1 MKPRGGS
8 NLRALW
14 RRVKSS
20 VHRQSSV
27 GAGEPRRLV
36 EIGDLS
42 DPNLRWGAELVRR
55 AGSVEPSRLMQAR
68 VRERLDGASPPL
80 RRRVRLV
87 SSVRLVSLVRWAPLA
102 ALLLAAGAGATI
114 GRGWVQSLVEAPDD
128 ARIDDGSAGAGSPR
142 PSSARVPVAGAEDV
156 EATPP
161 VAPAR
166 VTPTPV
172 PSNDIEAPRGPTAR
186 KSAASTVAPKGA
198 ATSSEAAA
206 EPAPAQ
212 GQDHGSQLMVDALQA
227 RRAKR
232 YTDASKLAQQYLT
245 QYPRGPL
252 AEEALGLLMEAAA
265 NTGSAQRH
273 ALARRYLQRFP
284 KGRFTATAQRIVQAP

>member
-1 MKPRGGS
+1 VSWRGGPK
-8 NLRALW
+8 LRALL

-36 EIGDLS
+36 EMGDLS

-68 VRERLDGASPPL
+68 VRERLDAAQPPMRPRL
-80 RRRVRLV
+80 R
-87 SSVRLVSLVRWAPLA
+87 LVRWVPLA

-114 GRGWVQSLVEAPDD
+114 GRGWVQNLVEVSENVDD
-128 ARIDDGSAGAGSPR
+128 RSSAVGSPR
-142 PSSARVPVAGAEDV
+142 PKSTPKPVLVPEDV
-156 EATPP
+156 EPSP
-161 VAPAR
+161 SVE

-172 PSNDIEAPRGPTAR
+172 QSNIEAPRGPMAR
-186 KSAASTVAPKGA
+186 RSSTSTVAPKGA

-206 EPAPAQ
+206 ESAPAQ

-232 YTDASKLAQQYLT
+232 YAEASKLAQQYLT

-252 AEEALGLLMEAAA
+252 AEEALGLVMEAAA
-265 NTGSAQRH
+265 NTGSGQRH

-284 KGRFTATAQRIVQAP
+284 KGRFTATAQRILQAP

>member
-1 MKPRGGS
+1 MSWRGGPK
-8 NLRALW
+8 LRALL

-36 EIGDLS
+36 EMGDLS

-68 VRERLDGASPPL
+68 VRERLDAAQPPMRPRL
-80 RRRVRLV
+80 R
-87 SSVRLVSLVRWAPLA
+87 LVRWVPLA

-114 GRGWVQSLVEAPDD
+114 GRGWVQNLVEVSDNVDD
-128 ARIDDGSAGAGSPR
+128 RSSGVGSPR
-142 PSSARVPVAGAEDV
+142 PKSTPMPVLVPEDV
-156 EATPP
+156 EPSP
-161 VAPAR
+161 SVE
-166 VTPTPV
+166 VTPTPAQ
-172 PSNDIEAPRGPTAR
+172 SNDIEAPRGPMAR
-186 KSAASTVAPKGA
+186 RSSTTTVAPKGA

-206 EPAPAQ
+206 ESAPAQ

-232 YTDASKLAQQYLT
+232 YTEASKLAQQYLT

-252 AEEALGLLMEAAA
+252 AEEALGLVMEAAA
-265 NTGSAQRH
+265 NTGSGQRH

-284 KGRFTATAQRIVQAP
+284 KGRFTATAQRILQAP